1 MAFDLGFGGTV
12 MLSCYRIVDLT
23 DPEGWLCGL
32 VLAQLGAEVITGEPA
47 GGRDCSGLRPRWR
60 DAYLRGRVLVEAT
73 RPEEIAALVAG
84 ADAVLASG
92 PVAEPWGIELSALR
106 AADPGLV
113 TVSVSGW
120 GDTGPKAGWRAS
132 DLVLAAAGGHVIL
145 NGDHDRPPVRVS
157 EPQAFHHG
165 ATEAAVHLLA
175 ALIERDRSGRGQHL
189 DVAAH
194 QCMLQASQ
202 SQMLAAAVGG
212 AAPNR
217 FGGGVR
223 LADYRIRFVYPAAD
237 GHVAVTFLFGDM
249 IGRYTQR
256 LMAWVHEEGH
266 CSVEIRDLDYIRFF
280 ELIYGGQLPPTALDE
295 AAEAITRLTSSRTKA
310 ELLEEAMAR
319 NVLIAP
325 IATTADT
332 LAFDQLEARGFWER
346 AEVGGQVLRLPGPW
360 ARTEGPSPLQ
370 PLGPARPPGA
380 DNHRVA
386 DLATRRRPVAA
397 GPALTAGPSL
407 TGLLPGSL
415 RPGAVDERPLSG
427 LKILDFSWV
436 LAGPLAT
443 RMLADLGATVVRIE
457 NEGRPDVI
465 RASGPFLAGEEGG
478 DATALWHNTS
488 AGKHSLELDIT
499 TDAGR
504 EVVLDLA
511 RWADV
516 AYESFSA
523 GALHRLGLGYDE
535 LRAVNPRLAMV
546 STSLLG
552 QSGPRAT
559 FAGFGNLAAALAGF
573 AEITGWPDRP
583 PAGPFT
589 AYTDYVSPRFAAAA
603 LLAAAD
609 HARRNGQGQ
618 YLDVSQLEAAT
629 HLLAPALVA
638 HQLDGAPGAR
648 AGNADS
654 VLCPHGV
661 YPAGPGGGDGN
672 GAAGAER
679 WIAVACH
686 DDAWP
691 ALVAAAGL
699 PSGWGGWDAARRRA
713 EAAAI
718 DEALAAWTAG
728 HDPDELTRQLQAAG
742 VAAHTV
748 QHSPQI
754 IADPQLL
761 HRGTPVRVP
770 HPRHGDVWVEGSQ
783 ARWSRTQPGPAF
795 AGPPVGHHTHE
806 VLAGILGYDDDR
818 IAQLVID
825 GAIG

>member
-1 MAFDLGFGGTV
+1 

-23 DPEGWLCGL
+23 GPEGWLCGQ
-32 VLAQLGAEVITGEPA
+32 VLAQLGAEVVTAEPP

-60 DAYLRGRVLVEAT
+60 DAYLRGRVLVEAGSA
-73 RPEEIAALVAG
+73 EQVAALAAG

-92 PVAEPWGIELSALR
+92 RVADPWGMELAALR

-120 GDTGPKAGWRAS
+120 GDTGPKAAWRAS

-157 EPQAFHHG
+157 EPQAFHHA
-165 ATEAAVHLLA
+165 ATEAAVHLIA

-266 CSVEIRDLDYIRFF
+266 CSEDIRDLDYIRFF
-280 ELIYGGQLPPTALDE
+280 ELIYGGQLPPTALDD
-295 AAEAITRLTSSRTKA
+295 AADAIARLTSSRTKA

-319 NVLIAP
+319 NLLIAP

-346 AEVGGQVLRLPGPW
+346 AEVAGQELRLPGPW
-360 ARTEGPSPLQ
+360 ARSDGPAALR
-370 PLGPARPPGA
+370 PLGPARGPGA
-380 DNHRVA
+380 DNHR
-386 DLATRRRPVAA
+386 LAELAARRRPPAA
-397 GPALTAGPSL
+397 GPALPAVPSL
-407 TGLLPGSL
+407 TGLLPAPAGAAAP
-415 RPGAVDERPLSG
+415 PGAVDERPLSG
-427 LKILDFSWV
+427 LKVLDFSWV

-443 RMLADLGATVVRIE
+443 RILADLGATVVRIE
-457 NEGRPDVI
+457 NERRPDVI

-488 AGKHSLELDIT
+488 AGKQSLELDIT

-523 GALHRLGLGYDE
+523 GALRRLGLGFDE

-552 QSGPRAT
+552 QSGPRAA

-609 HARRNGQGQ
+609 HARRTGRGQ
-618 YLDVSQLEAAT
+618 YLDVSQLEAAS

-638 HQLDGAPGAR
+638 HQLDGVPGAR
-648 AGNADS
+648 AGNADA

-661 YPAGPGGGDGN
+661 YPAAGGDGQGGGDG
-672 GAAGAER
+672 ER

-691 ALVAAAGL
+691 ALAAAAGL
-699 PSGWGGWDAARRRA
+699 PAAWAGWDAARRRS
-713 EAAAI
+713 ESAAI
-718 DEALAAWTAG
+718 DAALAAWTATQ
-728 HDPDELTRQLQAAG
+728 DPDELTVRLQAAG

-754 IADPQLL
+754 VADPQLL
-761 HRGTPVRVP
+761 HRGTPVQVP
-770 HPRHGDVWVEGSQ
+770 HPRYGTVWVEGSQ

-806 VLAGILGYDDDR
+806 VLAGILGYSDER

>member
-1 MAFDLGFGGTV
+1 

-23 DPEGWLCGL
+23 GPEGWLCGQ
-32 VLAQLGAEVITGEPA
+32 VLAQLGAEVITVEPP
-47 GGRDCSGLRPRWR
+47 GGRDCADLRPRWR
-60 DAYLRGRVLVEAT
+60 DAHLRGRTLVEGG
-73 RPEEIAALVAG
+73 PDQIAALAAG

-92 PVAEPWGIELSALR
+92 LVVDPWGIELAALR
-106 AADPGLV
+106 ADDPGLV
-113 TVSVSGW
+113 TVSVNGW

-157 EPQAFHHG
+157 EPQAFHHA

-175 ALIERDRSGRGQHL
+175 ALIERDRSGRGQHI

-266 CSVEIRDLDYIRFF
+266 CSDEIRDLDYIRFF

-346 AEVGGQVLRLPGPW
+346 AEVGGRELRLPGPW
-360 ARTEGPSPLQ
+360 ARTEGPSPLR
-370 PLGPARPPGA
+370 PLGPAGSPGA
-380 DNHRVA
+380 DNHRLA
-386 DLATRRRPVAA
+386 DLAGRQRPATA
-397 GPALTAGPSL
+397 GPPLPATPSL
-407 TGLLPGSL
+407 TGLLPGSADDAPPA
-415 RPGAVDERPLSG
+415 PGSRAVDERPLSG

-443 RMLADLGATVVRIE
+443 RILADLGATVVRIE
-457 NEGRPDVI
+457 NEQRPDVI

-523 GALHRLGLGYDE
+523 GALHRLGLGFDE
-535 LRAVNPRLAMV
+535 LQAVNPRLAMV

-603 LLAAAD
+603 LLAVAD
-609 HARRNGQGQ
+609 HARRTGRGQ

-638 HQLDGAPGAR
+638 HQLDGVPGAR
-648 AGNADS
+648 AGNADP

-661 YPAGPGGGDGN
+661 YPAAPATGDGTAS
-672 GAAGAER
+672 GAAGGER

-691 ALVAAAGL
+691 ALVAAADL
-699 PSGWGGWDAARRRA
+699 PAEWAGWDAARRRA

-718 DEALAAWTAG
+718 DAAVAAWTAG
-728 HDPDELTRQLQAAG
+728 HDPDKLTQRLQAAG

-748 QHSPQI
+748 QHSAQI
-754 IADPQLL
+754 VADPQLL

-770 HPRHGDVWVEGSQ
+770 HPRYGTVWVEGSQ

-806 VLAGILGYDDDR
+806 VLARILGYDDER